1 MLKLLRK
8 WLILTHRYAGIAL
21 SLVVVMWFATGI
33 TMMYAGGMPRLTP
46 EMRLERLPNIDLA
59 RVRLTPL
66 EAAQKVGLED
76 GPGRTILLT
85 IMGRPAYRFG
95 GSEPTTVFADTGE
108 VMADVGIAQARTI
121 ASRFAGVGN
130 EQISYVATLTSI
142 DQWTLVQSRQLPL
155 HKFAVDDD
163 SHTELYVSA
172 ITGEVSMITTRKG
185 RALAWISTI
194 PHWFYFEA
202 LRSNQPVWYRIVVWL
217 SALVCMLAAF
227 GLVLGV
233 VQYRWRRAAA
243 GPRPEAGPTGPALPT
258 KGPASPRGPAIPY
271 SGWMRWHYVTGVVFG
286 VFTLTWAFS
295 GLLSMEPFAWT
306 NAPGIEVRRD
316 VFTGGRLDLANYR
329 AMNPAEWE
337 HLVDGRGIKEV
348 ELARIQ
354 DEHYYMVRLAHDP
367 EAAKRPERLHQP
379 YYITGRAESDRL
391 LVSAGTLQIRREP
404 FSVDSLLNRLRAALP
419 DVPIVEHEL
428 LTEYDSYYY
437 SRQGLTPLP
446 VLRVKFADPGETWFY
461 IDPETSQLLSQI
473 PRLARVER
481 WFYNG
486 LHSLDFAFL
495 YNKRPLWDIVMIVL
509 LLGGLASSTIGLFV
523 GFSRVAR
530 GVRRLAPFDRAQG
543 RPSRASEPVPATPL
557 QERDA

>member
-1 MLKLLRK
+1 
-8 WLILTHRYAGIAL
+8 
-21 SLVVVMWFATGI
+21 
-33 TMMYAGGMPRLTP
+33 
-46 EMRLERLPNIDLA
+46 
-59 RVRLTPL
+59 
-66 EAAQKVGLED
+66 
-76 GPGRTILLT
+76 
-85 IMGRPAYRFG
+85 
-95 GSEPTTVFADTGE
+95 
-108 VMADVGIAQARTI
+108 
-121 ASRFAGVGN
+121 
-130 EQISYVATLTSI
+130 
-142 DQWTLVQSRQLPL
+142 
-155 HKFAVDDD
+155 
-163 SHTELYVSA
+163 
-172 ITGEVSMITTRKG
+172 MITTRKG
-185 RALAWISTI
+185 RALAWVSTI

-202 LRSNQPVWYRIVVWL
+202 LRSNQPVWYRIVVWS
-217 SALVCMLAAF
+217 SALVCVLA
-227 GLVLGV
+227 VLGLLLGV
-233 VQYRWRRAAA
+233 TQYRWRRPK
-243 GPRPEAGPTGPALPT
+243 GEDGRRGPAL
-258 KGPASPRGPAIPY
+258 PY

-306 NAPGIEVRRD
+306 NARGLEVRRD
-316 VFTGGRLDLANYR
+316 VFTGGPLDLASYG

-391 LVSAGTLQIRREP
+391 IVSAGTLQIRREP
-404 FSVDSLLNRLRAALP
+404 FSADSLVSRLRAALP
-419 DVPIVEHEL
+419 DAPIVEQEI

-446 VLRVKFADPGETWFY
+446 VLRVKFADPGETWMY

-495 YNKRPLWDIVMIVL
+495 YNQRPLWDIVMIVL

-530 GVRRLAPFDRAQG
+530 GVGRLAPFGSAQG
-543 RPSRASEPVPATPL
+543 KPSRGGEPVPATPL